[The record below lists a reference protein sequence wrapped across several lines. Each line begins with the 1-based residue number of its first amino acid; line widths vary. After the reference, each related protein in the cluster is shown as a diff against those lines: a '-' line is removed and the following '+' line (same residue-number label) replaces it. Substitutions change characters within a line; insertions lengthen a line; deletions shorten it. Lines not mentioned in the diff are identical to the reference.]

1 MNVNS
6 KLAKTPLMAAVNN
19 NHFSTARFLIER
31 GSNINAVD
39 HSGWPAVFYAAWN
52 TNIKMLNLLIDNG
65 AQLDVKDD
73 NGVSIKEIAE
83 AKGAIEI
90 LGLLEK

>member
-1 MNVNS
+1 
-6 KLAKTPLMAAVNN
+6 
-19 NHFSTARFLIER
+19 
-31 GSNINAVD
+31 
-39 HSGWPAVFYAAWN
+39 
-52 TNIKMLNLLIDNG
+52 MLNLLIDNG

-83 AKGAIEI
+83 AKGATEI